1 MIGLIFLCLIS
12 GFFGGLWVHTSWA
25 ARIPDLR
32 PDVVIWPAGGLVL
45 VVVLA
50 LVGRWQT
57 RRGQKALGFS
67 NSGYI
72 GAIALSYLVGAIGGI
87 LVP

>member
-1 MIGLIFLCLIS
+1 MIGLIFLCLIG

-25 ARIPDLR
+25 AGAPDFR
-32 PDVVIWPAGGLVL
+32 PDIIGWPAGGLVL
-45 VVVLA
+45 VVLLA
-50 LVGRWQT
+50 LVGRWQAN
-57 RRGQKALGFS
+57 RGQKALGFS
-67 NSGYI
+67 KSGYV